1 MGIINRDHPQFNEL
15 MDTIIDDHSKD
26 MTISNRSDF
35 KDSIEYVEL
44 VDGQLKL
51 KFRDG
56 ISMKKIAD
64 DESGETY
71 VTTRKDS

>member
-1 MGIINRDHPQFNEL
+1 MGIINR
-15 MDTIIDDHSKD
+15 SA
-26 MTISNRSDF
+26 F
-35 KDSIEYVEL
+35 KESIEYVEL

-56 ISMKKIAD
+56 VSMKKIAD